1 MFYEYNHLGSPDYL
15 KIEHR
20 ENFSF
25 PLHLHQCFE
34 IIILLSGQMRV
45 RVGNRENFLHK
56 GEALMIFPNQIHAL
70 ESTESEHV
78 LCIFSPSL
86 VQAYTQKVADKLPK
100 EGRFH
105 PDPYLVNAL
114 VQMESSASIMEKK
127 GLLYA
132 LCAQFHKGASY
143 EEKQTGK
150 ESLLYRIFSFVEE
163 NYDGN
168 CTLCQLAHQLGY
180 DHSYL
185 SRVFKQ
191 TVGLSYNNYVNRYR
205 LSNACY
211 LMENTDHTIL
221 RCAMESGYASLRNF
235 NRNFKTEFGCTPAQ
249 YRKNVKSCPE
259 NSD

>member
-15 KIEHR
+15 KIEQKR
-20 ENFSF
+20 DFSF

-45 RVGNRENFLHK
+45 RVGSKQTLLEQ

-86 VQAYTQKVADKLPK
+86 VQAYTTKVADKLPK
-100 EGRFH
+100 EGKFH
-105 PDPYLVNAL
+105 PDPYLIHAL
-114 VQMESSASIMEKK
+114 QQLDHGASSIEKK
-127 GLLYA
+127 GVLYS
-132 LCAQFHKGASY
+132 LCAQFHREAVY
-143 EEKQTGK
+143 EEKRTGK

-163 NYDGN
+163 NFDGN
-168 CTLCQLAHQLGY
+168 CTLYHLSHKLGY

-191 TVGLSYNNYVNRYR
+191 TVGISFNSYVNRYR
-205 LSNACY
+205 LSRACY
-211 LMENTDHTIL
+211 LMENTGNTIL
-221 RCAMESGYASLRNF
+221 QCAMESGFASLRNF
-235 NRNFKTEFGCTPAQ
+235 NRNFKAQFGITPAQ
-249 YRKNVKSCPE
+249 YRKSGMG
-259 NSD
+259 